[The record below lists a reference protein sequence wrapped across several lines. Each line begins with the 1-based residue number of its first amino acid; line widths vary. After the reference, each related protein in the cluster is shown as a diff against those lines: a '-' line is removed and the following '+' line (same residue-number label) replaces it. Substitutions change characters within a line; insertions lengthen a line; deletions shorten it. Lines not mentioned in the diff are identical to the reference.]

1 MGEKEYK
8 RNALP
13 SSSFPSS
20 YLSAPAALEK
30 KKKEKLRRDRPALH
44 PLGTQSA
51 RCTTTVITVKL
62 STRQGSVSLP
72 APLSLFLSLSLFLKR
87 WTHSSIFPPRK
98 SYPSCAAA
106 CWNGETLSCAVMQIW
121 PYRRQASAYF
131 WARPSPLGVGGAG
144 EWEFSQGER
153 GKEG

>member
-30 KKKEKLRRDRPALH
+30 KKKEKLRRDPPALH

-72 APLSLFLSLSLFLKR
+72 APLSLSLSLPFSQTLDSLV
-87 WTHSSIFPPRK
+87 HL
-98 SYPSCAAA
+98 PSTEVVPLLRCSLLERRDLVVRRHADLAVPEA
-106 CWNGETLSCAVMQIW
+106 GVGVLLGETL
-121 PYRRQASAYF
+121 AS
-131 WARPSPLGVGGAG
+131 WR
-144 EWEFSQGER
+144 WR
-153 GKEG
+153 GW